1 MHTVIPDYNMKM
13 QNTFR
18 MNVSCKGWIEYTDAS
33 DLPGII
39 ATLGDTDFI
48 HIGQG
53 SNMLFL
59 GNYNGSVLHSR
70 ILTLETSPGENATT
84 LVRAGAGISM
94 DSLIEHTCGAGL
106 WGLENLSGIPREVG
120 ASAVQNVG
128 AYGVEAKDAIVSVD
142 CYDTFERRFVTL
154 SNSDCKFG
162 YRDSLFKSAEF
173 KGRYIVTHVTY
184 RLSASGCPVLDY
196 GHLNDCFDNVSTLTP
211 SLVRNRIL
219 EIRSKKLPDV
229 EKVGSAGSFF
239 KNPVVDAETHADF
252 VQRVKTVLGSDATA
266 PAFKV
271 GECYKLS
278 AAWLIDRA
286 GLKGYQIGNVAT
298 WHTQP
303 LVIVNATGKAS
314 PEEVLQLE
322 NLIIERVR
330 DTFGI
335 TLHPE
340 VEHID

>member
-1 MHTVIPDYNMKM
+1 M
-13 QNTFR
+13 
-18 MNVSCKGWIEYTDAS
+18 
-33 DLPGII
+33 
-39 ATLGDTDFI
+39 
-48 HIGQG
+48 
-53 SNMLFL
+53 
-59 GNYNGSVLHSR
+59 
-70 ILTLETSPGENATT
+70 
-84 LVRAGAGISM
+84 
-94 DSLIEHTCGAGL
+94 
-106 WGLENLSGIPREVG
+106 
-120 ASAVQNVG
+120 
-128 AYGVEAKDAIVSVD
+128 
-142 CYDTFERRFVTL
+142 
-154 SNSDCKFG
+154 
-162 YRDSLFKSAEF
+162 
-173 KGRYIVTHVTY
+173 THVTY

-286 GLKGYQIGNVAT
+286 GLKGYKIGNVAT